1 MNFYKTI
8 SLFSAFLLFSLLVSS
23 QNIVVPSDYNN
34 IQSAVNAAVDF
45 DTITV
50 LPGTYSGDG
59 NINIDLLGKK
69 IYLRSQDGPEN
80 TIIDCQ
86 QLDRAFYLH
95 LYEDSTTVI
104 DGFSIIN
111 GESGNDLEYGGGLRL
126 FWSSPLIINCIIDNC
141 HSERGGAM
149 RIQNS
154 HAILR
159 NCVISNNRANDFA
172 GIWLRD
178 ANVLI
183 ENTLFDGN
191 IGGCQSAIAI
201 HSYGTATIKNCKFV
215 NNETAPYCGA
225 TIDVFYG
232 SNLDMIN
239 CEIRDNEGDA
249 LSISNGSHVTVHN
262 CLIANNNGPGV
273 YVTNPGGSIDFQ
285 NTNILFNSEEGMT
298 VGNTELN
305 MRNCIIYGNELEEIY
320 LWSSYHTPTISYS
333 LIEGRTTGGIVGII
347 DWQGENY
354 DEDPIFRDLD
364 EHEYFLVKESPCIN
378 AGDPEMDILAS
389 EYDLSGNPRII
400 GERIDIGCYEYLIIH
415 VSDTTELCVGDSI
428 YYHDQWIKNNTL
440 VYDTSLSID
449 GYDSITAAHFVFI
462 NCGSSI
468 YDPYQPI
475 LNLFPNPTS
484 DVIFIE
490 FNKQADYKIVLIDI
504 LGRKIKEQSLEQVK
518 ESYFNLNSIPQGNYI
533 LKVIQG
539 SRVSVYKIMKK

>member
-1 MNFYKTI
+1 MIFRKTI
-8 SLFSAFLLFSLLVSS
+8 SLLSAFLLFSLLVNS
-23 QNIVVPSDYNN
+23 QNIIVPSDYNN
-34 IQSAVNAAVDF
+34 IQSAINAAENF

-50 LPGTYSGDG
+50 LSGTYSGDG

-86 QLDRAFYLH
+86 QLGRAFYLH

-111 GESGNDLEYGGGLRL
+111 AESGSDTEYGGGLRL
-126 FWSSPLIINCIIDNC
+126 FWSSPMIINCIIDNC
-141 HSERGGAM
+141 HSQRGGAF

-154 HAILR
+154 HAILK
-159 NCVISNNRANDFA
+159 NCVISNNRADDFA

-201 HSYGTATIKNCKFV
+201 HSYGTATIRNCKFV
-215 NNETAPYCGA
+215 NNETSFTCGA

-239 CEIRDNEGDA
+239 CEIRDNKGDA

-262 CLIANNNGPGV
+262 CLIANNSGSGV
-273 YVTNPGGSIDFQ
+273 YITNPGGSIDFQ
-285 NTNILFNSEEGMT
+285 NTNILFNSKEGMT

-305 MRNCIIYGNELEEIY
+305 MRNCIVYGNELDEIY

-333 LIEGRTTGGIVGII
+333 LIEDRTTGGVVGII

-354 DEDPIFRDLD
+354 DGDPIFSDIV
-364 EHEYFLVKESPCIN
+364 EHEYYLKKESPCIN
-378 AGDPEMDILAS
+378 AGDPEIDSLAS
-389 EYDLSGNPRII
+389 EYDLLGNQRII
-400 GERIDIGCYEYLIIH
+400 GEHIDIGCYEYLIIH
-415 VSDTTELCVGDSI
+415 VSDTTELCEGDST
-428 YYHDQWIKNNTL
+428 YYHNQWIKDNTL
-440 VYDTSLSID
+440 IYDTSLSIN
-449 GYDSITAAHFVFI
+449 GYDSITAAHFVFVD
-462 NCGSSI
+462 CGASI
-468 YDPYQPI
+468 YDPYQAI
-475 LNLFPNPTS
+475 LNIFPNPAT
-484 DVIFIE
+484 DIIFIE
-490 FNKQADYKIVLIDI
+490 FSKQADYKIVLIDI
-504 LGRKIKEQSLEQVK
+504 LGRNIKEQSLEHVS
-518 ESYFNLNSIPQGNYI
+518 EFYFNLNSIPQGNYI

-539 SRVSVYKIMKK
+539 SHISTYKIIKK